1 MDVAWTA
8 AVCHDRR
15 RAFVYHSFIYALA
28 TCLLFSYAGGVTM
41 HIAIGEAPPVLRSN
55 VALLAS
61 AATWFVMFFT
71 PLRHLYNFFPVKMV
85 LVALQAI
92 CWQRCVC
99 FGVDLGISR
108 FPNSFVTPVLLAI
121 FAGSAGGVLMN
132 LEKRFFGM
140 DGGTSTLGV
149 KLSLL
154 SGLVYYSQH
163 PAALSHGIL
172 APSLSLDDTK
182 VLVGAVLVGW
192 SIVAELWGPINPFA
206 AVEAVFGSVFLAG
219 NDEQA
224 TTWRSAG
231 PAAQQRAAG
240 SGKPRPKSRNQEK
253 QQHSTDDE
261 AHDDYGGSPAA
272 AATLRN
278 RKKRK

>member
-1 MDVAWTA
+1 M
-8 AVCHDRR
+8 
-15 RAFVYHSFIYALA
+15 
-28 TCLLFSYAGGVTM
+28 
-41 HIAIGEAPPVLRSN
+41 
-55 VALLAS
+55 
-61 AATWFVMFFT
+61 
-71 PLRHLYNFFPVKMV
+71 
-85 LVALQAI
+85 
-92 CWQRCVC
+92 
-99 FGVDLGISR
+99 
-108 FPNSFVTPVLLAI
+108 
-121 FAGSAGGVLMN
+121 
-132 LEKRFFGM
+132 
-140 DGGTSTLGV
+140 
-149 KLSLL
+149 
-154 SGLVYYSQH
+154 
-163 PAALSHGIL
+163 
-172 APSLSLDDTK
+172 
-182 VLVGAVLVGW
+182 LVGAVLVGW